1 MNDAPEYR
9 LRADGPPDQNARM
22 TRFQTLDAAIQSPAL
37 KAVFSHWLD
46 ARGERAMPAWRH
58 IDAAAIGKHLPMVWA
73 WRFDFT
79 LGTFIG
85 RLAGEE
91 IIAVLGKEIR
101 GRRLEQCFPADS
113 GPVVLERYKMVMA
126 GPRIMHSTG
135 HVYMKTGRHGIGERM
150 VLPLA
155 DDGING
161 DGLLGVTQYRLNIG
175 DAKRVGAAIDHHHE
189 EIAYHAVA

>member
-1 MNDAPEYR
+1 MR
-9 LRADGPPDQNARM
+9 SDGPSNQNIPM
-22 TRFQTLDAAIQSPAL
+22 THFQTLDAAIQSPAL
-37 KAVFSHWLD
+37 KAVFAHWLD
-46 ARGERAMPAWRH
+46 ARGDRAMPAWRQ

-79 LGTFIG
+79 QGTFIG

-91 IIAVLGKEIR
+91 ILAVLGKEIR
-101 GRRLEQCFPADS
+101 GRRLEDCFPADS
-113 GPVVLERYKMVMA
+113 AAVVLERYKMVMA

-155 DDGING
+155 EDGSNG
-161 DGLLGVTQYRLNIG
+161 DGLLGVTEYRLNIG
-175 DAKRVGAAIDHHHE
+175 DAKRSGAAIDHHQE
-189 EIAYHAVA
+189 DIKYHPVG